1 MSAAL
6 LAALV
11 GLASPFAPTGGQGHR
26 QPSGA
31 GGRVGALAAHL
42 ALDSAIAARRSSG
55 GARAGARPTAAG
67 AIPAAAVA
75 LPDVLSSGLRKRAAR
90 PGIALERSASEP
102 YWACPKGLCEAIVD
116 PPAVRS
122 AGRWRLPAGTAALPG
137 SGEKGGY
144 DPADLRAAYAIPE
157 GGGEG
162 QTIALIDAYGYPE
175 AEADLAHYRE
185 RYGLPPCT
193 HANGCFAKVNQTG
206 EEGSYPAA
214 NKGWEGESALDL
226 DMASA
231 ACPHCHLLLVEA
243 KSASFEELGAAV
255 DTAVRL
261 GASEV
266 SNSYGIAEQE
276 CGAGGCVALD
286 SYYEHP
292 GVLISASAG
301 DAGYDNVYEK
311 DESPSFPAS
320 SPGVIAV
327 GGTALKRAENGR
339 GFSEAVWS
347 EPSRSLGSGSGC
359 SSSQPKPAWQ
369 HDAACPHRMDND
381 TAAVA
386 ACETPLSVYVSAYGG
401 WEDFCG
407 TSAASPL
414 FAGIEAHASAYA
426 RSLGGAQA
434 LYQEVGGFFD
444 VSVGSNGSCTP
455 PAEDAYFCTALV
467 GYDGPT
473 GLGAPDGPL
482 ALQPA
487 PSVSAL
493 GSGEVPAAGG
503 EQITLEGAH
512 LTRIEAVKVG
522 SASAPSF
529 TLSSESKL
537 SFVAPAGSGCQ
548 PVVVKGAYGESA
560 AASAPTLCYG
570 PTYGFGGA
578 FGNGYLEEPSGL
590 AVAPGGE
597 VWALSAAESRI
608 EEFTAA
614 GERLGGFGSTLFDP
628 FENDSCSAQM
638 CTPSALAVNAE
649 GDLWVAEWLEQRVRE
664 YRPSGAVVRTIG
676 GTLGS
681 APGQFEF
688 PTGVAVDSKGD
699 VYVADAGNGRIQEFS
714 DEGALIRAFGSPGS
728 GEGQLQWPTGL
739 ALAPEGNLLVAD
751 SGSDRLELCD
761 TSAEGPVS
769 CRAFAAAALGYGEG
783 ALMRP
788 EALAIAN
795 NPNDASGWYL
805 LVGDSGPSR
814 ARVAIFNQAGEYVG
828 QAGSFGHGAGELG
841 AIGGIALGAAG
852 TLYVSDPPSTTI
864 ATFTLGG

>member
-1 MSAAL
+1 MSSAL
-6 LAALV
+6 LAALI
-11 GLASPFAPTGGQGHR
+11 GLALPIASPAGPPRHQAGAAGARLLAIRSAPGAVARRTGAQAPG
-26 QPSGA
+26 SGA
-31 GGRVGALAAHL
+31 GQAP
-42 ALDSAIAARRSSG
+42 
-55 GARAGARPTAAG
+55 AGAAG
-67 AIPAAAVA
+67 KASLTSSPSA
-75 LPDVLSSGLRKRAAR
+75 LLTSGLRRRPPR
-90 PGIALERSASEP
+90 PGIALEPSTSKP
-102 YWACPKGLCEAIVD
+102 YWACPKGLCEALVD
-116 PPAVRS
+116 PPPVR
-122 AGRWRLPAGTAALPG
+122 ANGRWHLPAGGPQLEG

-144 DPADLRAAYAIPE
+144 DPADLRAAYAIAE
-157 GGGEG
+157 SGGEG

-175 AEADLAHYRE
+175 AEADLAKYRE

-193 HANGCFAKVNQTG
+193 HSNGCFAKVNQTG
-206 EEGSYPAA
+206 EERAYPSA
-214 NKGWEGESALDL
+214 NKGWEAESALDL

-243 KSASFEELGAAV
+243 KSAGFENLGQAV
-255 DTAVRL
+255 ETAVRL
-261 GASEV
+261 GATEV
-266 SNSYGIAEQE
+266 SNSYGAAEQE
-276 CGAGGCVALD
+276 CGAGSCEAFA
-286 SYYEHP
+286 SYYNHP
-292 GVLISASAG
+292 GVMISVSSG
-301 DAGYDNVYEK
+301 DAGYDNHYEG
-311 DESPSFPAS
+311 DETPSFPAS
-320 SPGVIAV
+320 TPYVVAV
-327 GGTALKRAENGR
+327 GGTALRKAAGART
-339 GFSEAVWS
+339 WS
-347 EPSRSLGSGSGC
+347 ESVWNEPARSLGSGSGC
-359 SSSQPKPAWQ
+359 SRSERKPAWQ
-369 HDAACPHRMDND
+369 LDSACSHRMDND
-381 TAAVA
+381 VATVA

-401 WEDFCG
+401 WEDLCG
-407 TSAASPL
+407 TSASSPL

-426 RSLGGAQA
+426 RSLPGAQS
-434 LYQEVGGFFD
+434 LYEEVGGFFD
-444 VSVGSNGSCTP
+444 LTSGSNGTCTP
-455 PAEDAYFCTALV
+455 PAEDEYFCTARA
-467 GYDGPT
+467 GYDGPS

-482 ALQPA
+482 ALQPP

-493 GSGEVPAAGG
+493 TLSEVPAPGG
-503 EQITLEGAH
+503 QTDTLEGAH
-512 LTRIEAVKVG
+512 LARIEEVRVG
-522 SASAPSF
+522 ERAAPSF
-529 TLSSESKL
+529 TVAGESSL
-537 SFVAPAGSGCQ
+537 SFLTPPGAGCGS
-548 PVVVKGAYGESA
+548 VVVRGAYGESA
-560 AASAPTLCYG
+560 QAGAPQLCYG